1 RPDLVQGRPT
11 LHEAD
16 DDSASAG
23 AISVN
28 ELAAQL
34 LPRRPAGDDRA
45 EETALAIYL
54 GLEEAEGST
63 LWTPLGIAAKA
74 LSIDRNDVSSALLK
88 ARERWLKT
96 PQLTELRNHFESLL
110 STQGGVMTVPELA
123 SALLAMRGCASQ
135 DDAERMRLATAV
147 VRACC
152 EAEAHLERLRFQEF
166 EHRPLPLIAVSAEL
180 AEYARRLGASA
191 DACAQAEP
199 LLTPQRALET
209 LESVHAPEANPAL
222 SAQRLLRLATA
233 SSQRAALSS
242 RQEIY
247 PRGMAASLALRQS
260 LGALMGV
267 RFLKL
272 KDVQDRVAGRY
283 PEAQPLPKRPLLD
296 TLLAD
301 VGALLVWRD
310 DAPAGPGYVPST
322 QALGP
327 SAGSTTQYSRAA
339 TAMERGLPASDIGT
353 DEASAPA
360 IEAQKLEDRLAYA
373 HKAGGFLVLTVE
385 PRLAH
390 HVEAELLR
398 RFGRQRVSFDTLMLK
413 ALRQQAE
420 AMKVNWNVVL
430 MADGA
435 APTSTDW
442 SRLMRLVHKAL
453 PQVKQALLE
462 ATAPVLLVN
471 SGLIARYGLMPLID
485 DLRDEVGRP
494 GKLGSLWMLLPMAA
508 TGLPT
513 VDDVPVPVITS
524 TQWANVPVAWAKNLH
539 RSASAV

>member
-1 RPDLVQGRPT
+1 
-11 LHEAD
+11 
-16 DDSASAG
+16 
-23 AISVN
+23 
-28 ELAAQL
+28 
-34 LPRRPAGDDRA
+34 
-45 EETALAIYL
+45 
-54 GLEEAEGST
+54 
-63 LWTPLGIAAKA
+63 
-74 LSIDRNDVSSALLK
+74 LLK

-135 DDAERMRLATAV
+135 DDVERLRLATAV

-180 AEYARRLGASA
+180 AEYARRLGSVGRRLRAGRTFA
-191 DACAQAEP
+191 DAAAGP
-199 LLTPQRALET
+199 RNAG
-209 LESVHAPEANPAL
+209 VGAPRRRPTRRSRH
-222 SAQRLLRLATA
+222 SACFVLPPP

-296 TLLAD
+296 TLLSD

-339 TAMERGLPASDIGT
+339 TAMERGLPAPDIGT

-390 HVEAELLR
+390 
-398 RFGRQRVSFDTLMLK
+398 
-413 ALRQQAE
+413 
-420 AMKVNWNVVL
+420 
-430 MADGA
+430 
-435 APTSTDW
+435 TSKP
-442 SRLMRLVHKAL
+442 SCCA
-453 PQVKQALLE
+453 
-462 ATAPVLLVN
+462 
-471 SGLIARYGLMPLID
+471 
-485 DLRDEVGRP
+485 
-494 GKLGSLWMLLPMAA
+494 
-508 TGLPT
+508 
-513 VDDVPVPVITS
+513 
-524 TQWANVPVAWAKNLH
+524 
-539 RSASAV
+539 ASAASG